1 MTESTIMMTM
11 YTMVIAIQMSG
22 SAAKSRQALCH
33 QPLP

>member
-1 MTESTIMMTM
+1 MNESTIMMTM
-11 YTMVIAIQMSG
+11 YTMVMAIQMSG